1 MSSTGGGEFGNP
13 LRKFK
18 LVFLGEQSVGKTSL
32 ITRFM
37 YDSFDNTYQATIG
50 IDFLSKTMYLEDRT
64 IRLQLWDTAGQERF
78 RSLIPSY
85 IRDSASAI
93 VVFDITNLNSFQQ
106 TSKWIDDVRTE
117 RGSDVIIM
125 LVGNKTDLADKR
137 QVSIEEGE
145 RKARELNVMY
155 IETSAKAGYNV
166 KQLFRR
172 VAAALPGMD
181 STPEKSKDDMIDI
194 KLEKPPEQPVTES
207 GCSC

>member
-1 MSSTGGGEFGNP
+1 MTTDFTANP

-64 IRLQLWDTAGQERF
+64 VRLQLWDTAGQERF

-85 IRDSASAI
+85 IRDSTVA
-93 VVFDITNLNSFQQ
+93 VVVYDITNIVSFNQ
-106 TSKWIDDVRTE
+106 TNKWIDDVRAE
-117 RGSDVIIM
+117 RGNDVIIM

-137 QVSIEEGE
+137 QVSIDEGE
-145 RKARELNVMY
+145 KKAKELNVMF

-181 STPEKSKDDMIDI
+181 TP
-194 KLEKPPEQPVTES
+194 LEASQQAPIVNVDLTHTAGNDQVDPA
-207 GCSC
+207 GCPC